1 MDMKRCEEKGG
12 ARERK
17 NRKLEIQWERRLWT
31 FSVMRKLLISV
42 RFLVDFISLVL
53 LTRFDA

>member
-1 MDMKRCEEKGG
+1 MDMKRCEDRG

-17 NRKLEIQWERRLWT
+17 NRNLEIQWERRLWT
-31 FSVMRKLLISV
+31 FSVMRKFLISV
-42 RFLVDFISLVL
+42 RYLVDFISLIL